1 MINES
6 EIKRSYRNAKNPKKQ
21 IQVLA
26 DLYATSVDDIKRI
39 VKDEPVK
46 KPKSNRDYV
55 CRCGVCGDFHKRSEM
70 IRTYKSPNN
79 WMCQD
84 CIRMEHP
91 EYDCEEW

>member
-26 DLYATSVDDIKRI
+26 DLYATSVDEIKRI
-39 VKDEPVK
+39 VKDEITN
-46 KPKSNRDYV
+46 KPKPKRKYF
-55 CRCGVCGDFHKRSEM
+55 RKCGICGSVHEQHDMVR
-70 IRTYKSPNN
+70 RYDSPNG
-79 WMCQD
+79 WMCAD
-84 CIRMEHP
+84 CAASEHP